1 MKSTSTALALLAP
14 LLLAACTHDEVVRSE
29 TMTAGA
35 GNAIAYNS
43 VLQIIDPRPLTSLNT
58 RIAVSPAS
66 RGTGRTAAGYDASSM
81 AVPQ

>member
-35 GNAIAYNS
+35 GNAMAYNS
-43 VLQIIDPRPLTSLNT
+43 ALQIIDPRPLTSLGT
-58 RIAVSPAS
+58 RIATRPAS
-66 RGTGRTAAGYDASSM
+66 QRSGGTADGYGASSM
-81 AVPQ
+81 AAPQ